1 MPELPEVET
10 TRRGIAPALVGAM
23 LSGVVVRERRLR
35 WPLPSGL
42 EAALRGRRVIGVGRR
57 AKYLLIEMQGGTLL
71 AHLGMSGSFRV
82 VPAGTPL
89 IPHDH
94 VDLITDRG
102 DVVRFNDPRR
112 FGSLHWVT
120 GAVEEHPLLRHLG
133 PEPLSPAFT
142 VDWLWQQSRQR
153 RIAVKPFLMLQ
164 PVVVGVGNIYASES
178 LFRAGVTPGRSAC
191 RLKRAEVER
200 IVACIREVLGE
211 AIGVG
216 GTTLRDYVN
225 AEGKPGYFKQQ
236 LYVYERAGE
245 PCRRCKAPIR
255 QRVQA
260 QRSTYWCPNC
270 QQ

>member
-1 MPELPEVET
+1 M
-10 TRRGIAPALVGAM
+10 
-23 LSGVVVRERRLR
+23 
-35 WPLPSGL
+35 
-42 EAALRGRRVIGVGRR
+42 
-57 AKYLLIEMQGGTLL
+57 
-71 AHLGMSGSFRV
+71 
-82 VPAGTPL
+82 
-89 IPHDH
+89 
-94 VDLITDRG
+94 
-102 DVVRFNDPRR
+102 VRFNDPRR
-112 FGSLHWVT
+112 FGSLHFVT
-120 GAVEEHPLLRHLG
+120 GPVEDHPLLRHLG

-142 VDWLWQQSRQR
+142 ADWLWAQSRQR
-153 RIAVKPFLMLQ
+153 RVAVKPFLMLQ

-191 RLKRAEVER
+191 RLKRVEVER

-245 PCRRCKAPIR
+245 PCRRCTTPIR

-260 QRSTYWCPNC
+260 QRSTYWCPAC

>member
-1 MPELPEVET
+1 
-10 TRRGIAPALVGAM
+10 
-23 LSGVVVRERRLR
+23 VVRERRLR
-35 WPLPSGL
+35 WALPAGF
-42 EAALRGRRVIGVGRR
+42 EAALRGQRISAVDRR
-57 AKYLLIEMQGGTLL
+57 AKYLLLVAPGGTLL

-82 VPAGTPL
+82 VAPETPL
-89 IPHDH
+89 LTHDH
-94 VDLITDRG
+94 VDLLTDRG

-120 GAVEEHPLLRHLG
+120 GPVGEHPLLRHLG

-142 VDWLWQQSRQR
+142 ADWLWQRSRQR
-153 RIAVKPFLMLQ
+153 RIAVKPFLMQ
-164 PVVVGVGNIYASES
+164 QAVVVGVGNIYASES
-178 LFRAGVTPGRSAC
+178 LFRAGITPGRSAC
-191 RLKRAEVER
+191 RLKRPEVAR

-245 PCRRCKAPIR
+245 PCRRCGTPIR

-260 QRSTYWCPNC
+260 QRSTYWCPTC
-270 QQ
+270 QR